1 MKGQDDGAY
10 AREYFCWLHNYF
22 GLASGGCGRL
32 TAFGRDDFAGT
43 ENCKSHLMRIYSTP
57 ERRAPPVGSCE
68 KFNKI
73 SGPLS
78 LCLAWSIFL
87 ANDLVSALATV
98 CATTAVFRSLYAAVC
113 V

>member
-43 ENCKSHLMRIYSTP
+43 ENCKSHLM
-57 ERRAPPVGSCE
+57 
-68 KFNKI
+68 
-73 SGPLS
+73 
-78 LCLAWSIFL
+78 
-87 ANDLVSALATV
+87 
-98 CATTAVFRSLYAAVC
+98 
-113 V
+113 